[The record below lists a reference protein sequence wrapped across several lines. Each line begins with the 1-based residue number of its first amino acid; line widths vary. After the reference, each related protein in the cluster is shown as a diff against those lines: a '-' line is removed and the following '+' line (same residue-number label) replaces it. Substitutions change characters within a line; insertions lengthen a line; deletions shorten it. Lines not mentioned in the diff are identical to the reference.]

1 MSGRDIG
8 DGDLRYLL
16 NDGVSHGRFNLTTL
30 TAWRWLEPQA
40 IDRAINK
47 SRPEDACQESM
58 RTLSRA

>member
-8 DGDLRYLL
+8 DDDLRYLD
-16 NDGVSHGRFNLTTL
+16 NGGVSHGQFNLTPL
-30 TAWRWLEPQA
+30 TAWRWFEPQA